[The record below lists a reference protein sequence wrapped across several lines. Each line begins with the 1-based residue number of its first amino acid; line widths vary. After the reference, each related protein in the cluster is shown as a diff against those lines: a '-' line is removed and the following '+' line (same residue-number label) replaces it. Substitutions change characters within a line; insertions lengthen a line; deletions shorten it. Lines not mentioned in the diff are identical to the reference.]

1 MNRAVFLSVALL
13 SSIASAAEKKTYS
26 FTCRGGNFSITAAVE
41 SAAGAERWSKS
52 EPVVLQIA
60 GEAPQIL
67 TADPDAPDADSYKN
81 KDYEFYAL
89 KKFITLTHKSHGVVV
104 KFYDACR
111 LN

>member
-13 SSIASAAEKKTYS
+13 ASIASATEKKTYS

-60 GEAPQIL
+60 AKRRKFSPPIL
-67 TADPDAPDADSYKN
+67 MRPTRTDTRTRTTNSM
-81 KDYEFYAL
+81 
-89 KKFITLTHKSHGVVV
+89 
-104 KFYDACR
+104 R
-111 LN
+111 